1 MDSRGQV
8 WGNWGGGGRGNGP
21 AVLAHLPSAPS
32 CLLHNKAAVSNCQM
46 FTLPAHSPGIVA
58 LAGTHRRVELFYFI
72 YYYLK
77 KRDSRILCLGR
88 SQAGLVLSAE
98 IFHPSSVP
106 GIIFVFFDTQPRYSH
121 SKETG

>member
-8 WGNWGGGGRGNGP
+8 WGELGGGGRGNGP

-77 KRDSRILCLGR
+77 KKR
-88 SQAGLVLSAE
+88 QQN
-98 IFHPSSVP
+98 SVP
-106 GIIFVFFDTQPRYSH
+106 G
-121 SKETG
+121 KEPSWPGAECRNIPSLFCARNYFCFL

>member
-8 WGNWGGGGRGNGP
+8 WGGLGGEGRGNGP

-77 KRDSRILCLGR
+77 KR
-88 SQAGLVLSAE
+88 QQN
-98 IFHPSSVP
+98 SVP
-106 GIIFVFFDTQPRYSH
+106 G
-121 SKETG
+121 KEPSWPGAECRNIPSLFCARNYFCFL